1 MSAPGARSRLVLA
14 LVWAALGTGLVG
26 VAVWLAWSRGTALL
40 SGHPAL
46 LLVIIAS
53 AIIGLLALAW
63 SLATLAVGDRLD
75 REGDRLH
82 PVRRTKA
89 QLARLAR
96 RRIILAVP
104 ALLVSAL
111 LLATMI
117 VARPLV
123 ATATAQEALYSQNGV
138 EVVERITWYELHPD
152 KKNAVGGA
160 FRPTTGLIFLPG
172 ARVDPRAYA
181 ALLRP
186 LARAGFLTIVLREP
200 LGFAITDGDH
210 AQTVIDRHP
219 EIQSWAVAGH
229 SLGGVVAAS
238 FADTHPQIKALV
250 LYAAYP
256 AGPLQRTD
264 LKVVSIFGGADELTT
279 PADIEESK
287 ADLPSGTSYVEVPGA
302 AHSSFGDYGPQPGGG
317 QPSGDPA
324 AAQQQ
329 IRDTTQAML
338 VSIVPPPPKPPAPP
352 KPPKKK

>member
-1 MSAPGARSRLVLA
+1 VLA
-14 LVWAALGTGLVG
+14 LVWFALGGALSG
-26 VAVWLAWSRGTALL
+26 VAAWLAWSRGTALL

-46 LLVIIAS
+46 LIVMIAS
-53 AIIGLLALAW
+53 TLIGLLAIAW
-63 SLATLAVGDRLD
+63 SVATLVVGDRLD
-75 REGDRLH
+75 RHGDRQH

-89 QLARLAR
+89 QLAQLAR

-104 ALLVSAL
+104 SLLVSAL
-111 LLATMI
+111 LLAAMI

-123 ATATAQEALYSQNGV
+123 ATITAQEALYSQDGV
-138 EVVERITWYELHPD
+138 DVVERITWYELQPE
-152 KKNAVGGA
+152 KKNEAGAA

-186 LARAGFLTIVLREP
+186 LARAGFLIIVLREP
-200 LGFAITDGDH
+200 LGFSIAARDH

-219 EIQSWAVAGH
+219 EIQSWAVGGH

-256 AGPLQRTD
+256 AAPLQRTD
-264 LKVVSIFGGADELTT
+264 LKVVSLYGGDDELTT
-279 PADIEESK
+279 PAKIEESK
-287 ADLPSGTSYVEVPGA
+287 ADLPSDAAYVEVPGGV
-302 AHSSFGDYGPQPGGG
+302 HSTFGDYGLQPGGG

-324 AAQQQ
+324 AAQKL
-329 IRDTTQAML
+329 IRDTTQAL
-338 VSIVPPPPKPPAPP
+338 LQLIVPPPPAPPAPP
-352 KPPKKK
+352 KKK